1 MKHSVSVTCCALL
14 VSSISLSY
22 AAEVPSGTVLAE
34 KQELVRHIKDEPAS
48 LDPAKA
54 VGLPEIQVIR
64 DLFEGLVNQNEK
76 GEIVPGV
83 ATQWKSNDNRI
94 WTFTL
99 RDNAKWADGTLVT
112 AQDFVYSWQRLVD
125 LKRYRHLHGL
135 PRWRESTT
143 HRRLLMVKL
152 RLTSLASP
160 QLMPIL

>member
-64 DLFEGLVNQNEK
+64 DLFEGLVNSGRGTRCQRRDQT
-76 GEIVPGV
+76 GRSRV
-83 ATQWKSNDNRI
+83 ANCSD
-94 WTFTL
+94 
-99 RDNAKWADGTLVT
+99 
-112 AQDFVYSWQRLVD
+112 
-125 LKRYRHLHGL
+125 
-135 PRWRESTT
+135 
-143 HRRLLMVKL
+143 
-152 RLTSLASP
+152 
-160 QLMPIL
+160 

>member
-83 ATQWKSNDNRI
+83 ATQWKVMTTVS
-94 WTFTL
+94 
-99 RDNAKWADGTLVT
+99 
-112 AQDFVYSWQRLVD
+112 
-125 LKRYRHLHGL
+125 GL
-135 PRWRESTT
+135 LPCAITQNGRMAHW
-143 HRRLLMVKL
+143 
-152 RLTSLASP
+152 
-160 QLMPIL
+160 

>member
-99 RDNAKWADGTLVT
+99 RDNAKRADGRSARSSGIKYDDRSPPDDRKSIRDGRKASVAFYT
-112 AQDFVYSWQRLVD
+112 RC
-125 LKRYRHLHGL
+125 YRRIYAG
-135 PRWRESTT
+135 TFA
-143 HRRLLMVKL
+143 V
-152 RLTSLASP
+152 
-160 QLMPIL
+160 

>member
-99 RDNAKWADGTLVT
+99 RDNAKWADGTDRKSV
-112 AQDFVYSWQRLVD
+112 V
-125 LKRYRHLHGL
+125 
-135 PRWRESTT
+135 
-143 HRRLLMVKL
+143 
-152 RLTSLASP
+152 
-160 QLMPIL
+160 